1 MFQKGF
7 EFDFTVTQDVGV
19 GCSACP
25 VLTEKLLKDIFPVFS
40 GKIAGM
46 KQETHGFCDSPRIRG
61 ILGCRALAK
70 SIIFLPV
77 LHEHASN
84 IQSLLL

>member
-7 EFDFTVTQDVGV
+7 EFDLTVTQDVGV